1 MSGKR
6 AANVGGAEAHGF
18 TDAAWQLLTEGDREQ
33 ISKGRVG
40 DEDLERMRAEAEAEA
55 TRHAE
60 TLAQQEA
67 LTRFYSGQ
75 KPGMAGQPVGVP
87 RGYEVVAIIPHD
99 CDDNQA
105 RGIRFKLTEKGAKP
119 DHTGEILVPGL
130 PGAEVWLMTVEAA
143 ETAFRLKKLRNDKRV
158 KRVAESAREGAR
170 KDLNGKPHGGM
181 LAQQILQQQG

>member
-6 AANVGGAEAHGF
+6 AANAGGAEAHGF
-18 TDAAWQLLTEGDREQ
+18 TEAAWQLLPEGDREQ

-40 DEDLERMRAEAEAEA
+40 DDDLERMRAEAEAEV
-55 TRHAE
+55 TRQAE
-60 TLAQQEA
+60 TKAQQEA

-75 KPGMAGQPVGVP
+75 KPGRSGQPVGVP

-143 ETAFRLKKLRNDKRV
+143 ATAFKLKKIRNDKRV
-158 KRVAESAREGAR
+158 KRVAESAREGAG
-170 KDLNGKPHGGM
+170 KDLYGKPHGG
-181 LAQQILQQQG
+181 LAQQILRQQG